1 MCTERQRRAEGA
13 SGLNG
18 AALHLAHTHSCR
30 FLFSLFSC
38 TQLLNHKRNSKIQF
52 FALLTLGSIVRTHA
66 RHHAKTCALL
76 ANWLDELRFLSCSSH
91 RVVVFAV
98 SRWQAY
104 ASPAARDLLRST
116 FSEPFTAFIQQ
127 ATQSDN
133 AALKQVA
140 NDCKLLYQL

>member
-1 MCTERQRRAEGA
+1 LLVSWPTNYVFQLRAHRIA
-13 SGLNG
+13 S
-18 AALHLAHTHSCR
+18 
-30 FLFSLFSC
+30 
-38 TQLLNHKRNSKIQF
+38 
-52 FALLTLGSIVRTHA
+52 
-66 RHHAKTCALL
+66 
-76 ANWLDELRFLSCSSH
+76 
-91 RVVVFAV
+91 VVFAV

-127 ATQSDN
+127 ATQSEN